1 MGRPAIARMDLGI
14 KPTPNIHTTLMPPLG
29 LQAHATELGE
39 NHWLEKVF
47 KEVLNNINGEVVLN

>member
-1 MGRPAIARMDLGI
+1 MDLGT